1 MAGSRTLKLSILADV
16 DQLRRNLSSGSQE
29 VAGFGDKVTEFG
41 KKAGLAFA
49 AATAAA
55 GAYAIKLAV
64 DGVKAAVEDEAAQ
77 TKLAGTLERV
87 TGATNNQI
95 AAVESYITKT
105 SLATGVTDDELRP
118 ALSRLI
124 VSVEDTKKS
133 QELLN
138 LALDISAATGKSVES
153 IALALAK
160 AYDGNTTALQKLGIE
175 TKNET
180 TVVKDNSAAKDAA
193 ERAQLAYNLAIDKYG
208 VSSAQAQ
215 KAGLVLTQALE
226 KANEVTTANVKSSL
240 SFDQIIGQLSDKFG
254 GAAAENADTFAG
266 KMARLRIAFDEA
278 KETVGAYLLQALTPV
293 VTYIANT
300 VLPRFDEFANKIITV
315 VSPAIQ
321 SITSA
326 VNTYALPGLRT
337 LNDFVSN
344 VLRPTLEAGFGPI
357 INELRN
363 SFREIANSLSLTNSE
378 FQYLKDA
385 IGIII
390 QVLRTFI
397 SLIGQG
403 VADAIN
409 IATWFITNLIDN
421 FNRISP
427 VVDSV
432 YAKFRTFV
440 TNVGTLFSTAFQPIV
455 DVFKAAMNTIIGYWN
470 RLDFTVSFSV
480 PSWVPVIGGETW
492 RSADLFPDIPYLAE
506 GGIVTKPTL
515 AMIGEAGPEAVI
527 PLSKAGSMGGD
538 INITVNGAIDPEST
552 ARQIIQ
558 ILNNSAY
565 RGTLGA
571 GALV

>member
-153 IALALAK
+153 IAQALAK
-160 AYDGNTTALQKLGIE
+160 AYDGNTTALKKLGIE
-175 TKNET
+175 TQNET

>member
-160 AYDGNTTALQKLGIE
+160 AYDGNTTALKKLGIE
-175 TKNET
+175 TQNET
-180 TVVKDNSAAKDAA
+180 TVIKDNSAAKDAA

-470 RLDFTVSFSV
+470 RLDFRISFTV
-480 PSWVPVIGGETW
+480 PDWVPVIGGDSW

-527 PLSKAGSMGGD
+527 PLAKAGSMGGD